1 MFMENNVQFPE
12 ISSYIVNKDL
22 AELKEFLQVLQPPEL
37 ADIIKYFPPDE
48 QIVILENIPLNLAT
62 KTFEFL
68 KFSDQKKLLNHLN
81 DELIAHILNNMAPD
95 DRTELLGYL
104 PNTVVKELIGLLSDE
119 ERVVTLSLLGYPE
132 NSVGRLMTPDYITV
146 KKDWTIKEALD
157 YIRTNGSDSE
167 TLNVVYVTDDK
178 GILIDDIRSRE
189 LLLAPL
195 DKKVSDVMDDKYV
208 FLKTNQGTAE
218 AIELFQKHARTVLPV
233 IDDTNLLI
241 GIVTIDDILNVL
253 QKEDT
258 KEMQSLGG
266 SEALEEPYMAT
277 PLFQMVKKRAV
288 WLVILFVGEML
299 TATAMG
305 FFEDEIAKAVVLALF
320 IPLIISSGGNSGS
333 QATSLIIRAMAL
345 REIKISDWW
354 KIMKREVLSGLL
366 LGTILGTIGF
376 IRISVWSMFS
386 DVYGAH
392 WLLIAFT
399 VGFSLVLVVLWG
411 SLSGSMLPLIL
422 RKLKFDPAKSSAPFV
437 ATLVDV
443 TGLVIY
449 FGVAI
454 LFLSGTLL

>member
-1 MFMENNVQFPE
+1 MENNVQFPE
-12 ISSYIVNKDL
+12 ISSYIENKDV

-48 QIVILENIPLNLAT
+48 KIVLLESIPLNLAT

-68 KFSDQKKLLNHLN
+68 GFSEQKKLLNNLN
-81 DELIAHILNNMAPD
+81 HELIAHILNNMAPD
-95 DRTELLGYL
+95 DRTSLLTYL
-104 PNTVVKELIGLLSDE
+104 PNTVVKELLSLLNDE
-119 ERVVTLSLLGYPE
+119 ERKVTLSLLGYPE

-146 KKDWTIKEALD
+146 KENWTINEALN

-167 TLNVVYVTDDK
+167 TLNVVYVTDDN
-178 GILIDDIRSRE
+178 GVLIDDIRSRE

-195 DKKVSDVMDDKYV
+195 EKTVSDVMDSKFV
-208 FLKTNQGTAE
+208 FLRTNQDLTD
-218 AIELFQKHARTVLPV
+218 AIELFKKHARTVLPV
-233 IDDTNLLI
+233 IDDTGLLL
-241 GIVTIDDILNVL
+241 GIVTIDDILNVS
-253 QKEDT
+253 QREDT
-258 KEMQSLGG
+258 REMQSLGG
-266 SEALEEPYMAT
+266 SEALDDPYMAT
-277 PLFQMVKKRAV
+277 PLLQMVKKRAV

-305 FFEDEIAKAVVLALF
+305 FFENEIAKAVVLALF

-345 REIKISDWW
+345 REVKLTDWW

-366 LGTILGTIGF
+366 LGAILGTIGF
-376 IRISVWSMFS
+376 IRISVWTMFS
-386 DVYGAH
+386 NVYGDH
-392 WLLIAFT
+392 WMLIAFT
-399 VGFSLVLVVLWG
+399 VGVSLILVVLWG
-411 SLSGSMLPLIL
+411 TLSGSMLPLIL

>member
-1 MFMENNVQFPE
+1 MASNFPE
-12 ISSYIVNKDL
+12 ISSYIENKDYS
-22 AELKEFLQVLQPPEL
+22 ELKEFLQVLQPPEL
-37 ADIIKYFPPDE
+37 ADMIKYFPPAE
-48 QIVILENIPLNLAT
+48 QIVLLENIPLNLAT
-62 KTFEFL
+62 KTFEYL
-68 KFSDQKKLLNHLN
+68 KFSDQKKLLNNLN
-81 DELIAHILNNMAPD
+81 NELIAHILNNMSPD
-95 DRTELLGYL
+95 DRTTLLGYL

-119 ERVVTLSLLGYPE
+119 ERLVTLSLLGYPE

-146 KKDWTIKEALD
+146 KRDWTIKEALD
-157 YIRTNGSDSE
+157 YIRTNGIDSE
-167 TLNVVYVTDDK
+167 TLNVVYVTDDN
-178 GILIDDIRSRE
+178 GILFDDIRSRE

-195 DKKVSDVMDDKYV
+195 DKKVSDVMDNKFV

-218 AIELFQKHARTVLPV
+218 AIEMFQKHARTVLPV
-233 IDDTNLLI
+233 IDDTDLLI
-241 GIVTIDDILNVL
+241 GIVTIDDILKVL
-253 QKEDT
+253 QREDT
-258 KEMQSLGG
+258 REMQNLGG

-277 PLFQMVKKRAV
+277 PLLQMVKKRAV

-354 KIMKREVLSGLL
+354 KIMKREVMSGLL

-376 IRISVWSMFS
+376 VRITVWTMFS
-386 DVYGAH
+386 NVYGAH

-399 VGFSLVLVVLWG
+399 VGFSLILVVLWG

>member
-1 MFMENNVQFPE
+1 MSSNTQFPE
-12 ISSYIVNKDL
+12 ISSYIENKKFM
-22 AELKEFLQVLQPPEL
+22 ELKEFLQDLQPPEL
-37 ADIIKYFPPDE
+37 AEIIRYFSPDE
-48 QIVILENIPLNLAT
+48 QLILLDLIPLKIAA

-68 KFSDQKKLLNHLN
+68 DFTDQKK
-81 DELIAHILNNMAPD
+81 ILNILKGGQIESILNEMAPD
-95 DRTELLGYL
+95 DRTALLSRL
-104 PNTVVKELIGLLSDE
+104 PNKVVKELLSLLSEDE
-119 ERVVTLSLLGYPE
+119 RKVTLSLLGYPE

-146 KKDWTIKEALD
+146 ERNWTIKEALD
-157 YIRTNGSDSE
+157 YIRTHGNDSE
-167 TLNVVYVTDDK
+167 TLNVVYVTNDE

-189 LLLAPL
+189 LLLTPL
-195 DKKVSDVMDDKYV
+195 DKKVNDIMDSK
-208 FLKTNQGTAE
+208 FISLKTNQDLDE
-218 AIELFQKHARTVLPV
+218 AIEMFKKNTRTVLPV
-233 IDDTNLLI
+233 IDDTGLLI
-241 GIVTIDDILNVL
+241 GIVTIDDILSVS
-253 QKEDT
+253 QREDT
-258 KEMQSLGG
+258 REMQSLGG
-266 SEALEEPYMAT
+266 SEALDEPYMAT
-277 PLFQMVKKRAV
+277 PLLQMVKKRAV

-345 REIKISDWW
+345 REIKLADWW

-376 IRISVWSMFS
+376 IRISVWTMFS
-386 DVYGAH
+386 NVYGDH
-392 WLLIAFT
+392 WLLIALT
-399 VGFSLVLVVLWG
+399 VGFSLILVVMWG
-411 SLSGSMLPLIL
+411 TLSGSMLPLIL

>member
-1 MFMENNVQFPE
+1 MENNVQFPE

-68 KFSDQKKLLNHLN
+68 KFSDQKKLLNNLN

-104 PNTVVKELIGLLSDE
+104 PNTVVKELIEILSDE

-167 TLNVVYVTDDK
+167 TLNVVYVTDEK

-195 DKKVSDVMDDKYV
+195 DKKVSDIMDDKFV
-208 FLKTNQGTAE
+208 FLKTNQGTGE

-233 IDDTNLLI
+233 IDDTNL
-241 GIVTIDDILNVL
+241 
-253 QKEDT
+253 
-258 KEMQSLGG
+258 
-266 SEALEEPYMAT
+266 
-277 PLFQMVKKRAV
+277 
-288 WLVILFVGEML
+288 
-299 TATAMG
+299 
-305 FFEDEIAKAVVLALF
+305 
-320 IPLIISSGGNSGS
+320 
-333 QATSLIIRAMAL
+333 
-345 REIKISDWW
+345 
-354 KIMKREVLSGLL
+354 
-366 LGTILGTIGF
+366 
-376 IRISVWSMFS
+376 
-386 DVYGAH
+386 
-392 WLLIAFT
+392 
-399 VGFSLVLVVLWG
+399 
-411 SLSGSMLPLIL
+411 
-422 RKLKFDPAKSSAPFV
+422 
-437 ATLVDV
+437 
-443 TGLVIY
+443 
-449 FGVAI
+449 
-454 LFLSGTLL
+454 

>member
-1 MFMENNVQFPE
+1 MSSNTLFPE
-12 ISSYIVNKDL
+12 ISSYIENKKFM
-22 AELKEFLQVLQPPEL
+22 ELKDFLQDLQPPEL
-37 ADIIKYFPPDE
+37 AEIIRYFSLGE
-48 QIVILENIPLNLAT
+48 QLILLDLIPLKIAA

-68 KFSDQKKLLNHLN
+68 DFTDQKK
-81 DELIAHILNNMAPD
+81 ILNVLKGAQIESILNEMAPD
-95 DRTELLGYL
+95 DRTALLSRL
-104 PNTVVKELIGLLSDE
+104 PNKVVKELLGLLSEDE
-119 ERVVTLSLLGYPE
+119 RKVTLSLLGYPE

-146 KKDWTIKEALD
+146 ERSWTIKEALD
-157 YIRTNGSDSE
+157 YIRTNGNDSE
-167 TLNVVYVTDDK
+167 TLNVVYVTNDE

-189 LLLAPL
+189 LLLTPL
-195 DKKVSDVMDDKYV
+195 DKKVNDIMDSK
-208 FLKTNQGTAE
+208 FISLKTNQDLDE
-218 AIELFQKHARTVLPV
+218 AIEMFKKNARTVLPV
-233 IDDTNLLI
+233 IDDTGLLI
-241 GIVTIDDILNVL
+241 GIVTIDDILSVS
-253 QKEDT
+253 QREDT
-258 KEMQSLGG
+258 REMQNLGG
-266 SEALEEPYMAT
+266 TEALDEPYMAT
-277 PLFQMVKKRAV
+277 PLLQMVKKRAV

-345 REIKISDWW
+345 REVKLADWW

-376 IRISVWSMFS
+376 IRISVWTMFS
-386 DVYGAH
+386 NVYGDH

-399 VGFSLVLVVLWG
+399 VGISLILVVLWG
-411 SLSGSMLPLIL
+411 TLSGSMLPLIL

>member
-1 MFMENNVQFPE
+1 MENNVQFPE

-68 KFSDQKKLLNHLN
+68 KFSDQKKLLNNLN

-104 PNTVVKELIGLLSDE
+104 PNTVVKELIEILSDE

-167 TLNVVYVTDDK
+167 TLNVVYVTDEK

-195 DKKVSDVMDDKYV
+195 DKKVSDIMDDKFV
-208 FLKTNQGTAE
+208 FLKTNQGTGE